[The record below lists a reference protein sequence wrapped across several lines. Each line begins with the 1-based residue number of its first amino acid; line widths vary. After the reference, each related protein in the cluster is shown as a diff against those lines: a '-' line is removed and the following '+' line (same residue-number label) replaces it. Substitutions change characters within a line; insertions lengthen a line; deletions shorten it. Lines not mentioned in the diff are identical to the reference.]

1 MRAGP
6 GASAHAAGYVT
17 HGTDYRLHE
26 REAARVWA
34 EVDDTF
40 ARNNHGQAP
49 KFSSHPLT
57 PLSRSAQTTSMT
69 TAHTDETRALTETK
83 TAICTHARPKT
94 KTRHAPLT
102 TRRSGCTRW
111 PPVRR
116 SSSGSILP
124 TGRGLCQRCRATTS
138 WEETVSALLTAA
150 RERAR
155 RARQDGGVLANS
167 MRDRRLAGYP
177 AVGSFA
183 LLSHQPSSPV
193 QALDVS
199 VMS

>member
-1 MRAGP
+1 MTLCTFHAGRP
-6 GASAHAAGYVT
+6 
-17 HGTDYRLHE
+17 R
-26 REAARVWA
+26 
-34 EVDDTF
+34 
-40 ARNNHGQAP
+40 
-49 KFSSHPLT
+49 KHPL
-57 PLSRSAQTTSMT
+57 RSHSPQPHRERTQQVNSGAYTSSDVRVHQYT
-69 TAHTDETRALTETK
+69 HETRALAETE
-83 TAICTHARPKT
+83 TAICPHARPIT

-116 SSSGSILP
+116 SSSGCTLP

-138 WEETVSALLTAA
+138 WEETESALLTAA